1 MDELRRGATMQLP
14 HGVVAMTAIG
24 AAPTLT
30 AAHADE
36 ERLAA
41 SYSEVR
47 RGQFLAGRWCLRRA
61 VAEVAT
67 AEPALPPLLVD
78 HRGAPMLPAGLTGS
92 VSHKDSHAVAVVAP
106 LAAEGWRVGIDLERA
121 APPRGDVAARILTD
135 AELATL
141 SGLAHGER
149 GRAVTLR
156 FSIKEAIYKAL
167 DPMVQRYIGFREV
180 ALQWQDQHASVAPL
194 RLDGNWFAV
203 EVWWTEFD
211 GFWLSTARARRA

>member
-1 MDELRRGATMQLP
+1 
-14 HGVVAMTAIG
+14 
-24 AAPTLT
+24 
-30 AAHADE
+30 
-36 ERLAA
+36 
-41 SYSEVR
+41 
-47 RGQFLAGRWCLRRA
+47 
-61 VAEVAT
+61 
-67 AEPALPPLLVD
+67 
-78 HRGAPMLPAGLTGS
+78 

-141 SGLAHGER
+141 AELPAVER

-180 ALQWQDQHASVAPL
+180 ALQWHDQHASVAPL